1 MTPSARSTCYEIRL
15 QGHLEARWLRRFEGL
30 SIDQRPEGETVVVGE
45 MDQAA
50 LHGVLTIIR
59 DLGMELILVRQID
72 PSEESPSNP
81 GSISDTQQSGD
92 LR

>member
-1 MTPSARSTCYEIRL
+1 M
-15 QGHLEARWLRRFEGL
+15 
-30 SIDQRPEGETVVVGE
+30 GE

-50 LHGVLTIIR
+50 LYGILNAIR

-72 PSEESPSNP
+72 PSEEYPMNT
-81 GSISDTQQSGD
+81 GSSSSTHQSGE